1 MSEISIRTDNK
12 SWTAGVVRVRTS
24 TWRSGVQIFRTK
36 SVSLLK
42 RLSGEDPYLAHD
54 LDAVGEE
61 LVLKAIKNLD
71 EVEDGI
77 YSLITTDVKC
87 DWETGYVDDY
97 KYKLVPYQAP

>member
-1 MSEISIRTDNK
+1 M
-12 SWTAGVVRVRTS
+12 
-24 TWRSGVQIFRTK
+24 QIFRTK

>member
-1 MSEISIRTDNK
+1 M
-12 SWTAGVVRVRTS
+12 
-24 TWRSGVQIFRTK
+24 QILRTK

-42 RLSGEDPYLAHD
+42 RLSGEDPCLLHD

-61 LVLKAIKNLD
+61 LVIKAIKNLD

-77 YSLITTDVKC
+77 YSLITTDVKT
-87 DWETGYVDDY
+87 DWETGCVDDY